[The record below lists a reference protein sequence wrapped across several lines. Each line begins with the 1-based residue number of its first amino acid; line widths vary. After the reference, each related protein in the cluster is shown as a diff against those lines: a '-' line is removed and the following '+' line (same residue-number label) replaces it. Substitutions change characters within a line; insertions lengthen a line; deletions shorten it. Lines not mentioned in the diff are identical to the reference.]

1 MVTVKFQLRGVIQEK
16 LVFTYTIL
24 NVDIKHL
31 IALPC
36 LELSNDEICLFNFN
50 VCMIILT
57 HSCTI
62 LHFLFYPL
70 DIMECI

>member
-1 MVTVKFQLRGVIQEK
+1 MPNILRPKISDACMVTVIFQLRGVIQEK

-36 LELSNDEICLFNFN
+36 LELSNDEICLFDF
-50 VCMIILT
+50 
-57 HSCTI
+57 
-62 LHFLFYPL
+62 FW
-70 DIMECI
+70 

>member
-36 LELSNDEICLFNFN
+36 LELSNDEICLFNF
-50 VCMIILT
+50 
-57 HSCTI
+57 
-62 LHFLFYPL
+62 FW
-70 DIMECI
+70 